1 MSETQYELAEIS
13 AAKDHVMDAIEREL
27 DKQGVNPYP
36 DGDIRGGSIELIDLA
51 DAVVER
57 LLKEGVTIPDT
68 MLDLQGRP
76 AQPSAHAGK

>member
-1 MSETQYELAEIS
+1 MIPEGYELAEVS
-13 AAKDHVMDAIEREL
+13 AAKDHVMFALEREL
-27 DKQGVNPYP
+27 ERQGIDPYP

-68 MLDLQGRP
+68 MRGLNGEP
-76 AQPSAHAGK
+76 AQKART

>member
-13 AAKDHVMDAIEREL
+13 AAKDHAMDAIEREL

-76 AQPSAHAGK
+76 AQPGATAGN